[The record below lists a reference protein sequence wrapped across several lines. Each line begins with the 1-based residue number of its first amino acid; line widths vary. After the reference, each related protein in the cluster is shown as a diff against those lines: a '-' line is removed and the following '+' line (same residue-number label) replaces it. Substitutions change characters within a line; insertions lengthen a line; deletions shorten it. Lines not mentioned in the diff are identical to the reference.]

1 MIWNLQQF
9 GDRTALLDDN
19 GNALT
24 YNQLSEETTSLAKK
38 IGHRCLVFVL
48 CRNTIGSV
56 LGYVSFV
63 NNDIVALLLNSNLD
77 DVLLNNLIS
86 TYKPS
91 YLWLPNSKTAQFKDY
106 IKDYEFFD
114 YVLLKTHYSDIGCSL
129 YNELAL
135 LLTTSGS
142 TGSPKFV
149 RQSYSNVLSN
159 AEAIVDYLN
168 IDSAERPVTLLPMY
182 YTFGLSVINSHL
194 LVGATILVTD
204 KTLMQ
209 SELWRFIKEAK
220 ASSLSGV
227 PYTYEM
233 LDRLRFYRM
242 DLPFLKTLTQAGG
255 RLSPKLHEK
264 FAKYAVDSGRR
275 FVVMYGQCEATARM
289 SYLPSERSC
298 DKIGSIGIAIPGG
311 VFQLIDSNGSVID
324 EPNTDG
330 ELVYTGPNVTLGYA
344 ECVDDLAKG
353 DERHGVLATGDI
365 ARYDS
370 DGFYYIVGR
379 KKRFLKIFGNRVNLD
394 EIDSLIYGEFGIDM
408 ASAGVDDHL
417 FIFVTSEKFAEQV
430 RTFVIDKTKLN
441 PVAFKIKVIDRI
453 PKNESG
459 KTLYSELSKY
469 FE

>member
-1 MIWNLQQF
+1 MIWNLKQF
-9 GDRTALLDDN
+9 GNRTALLDDN
-19 GNALT
+19 GKAIT
-24 YNQLSEETTSLAKK
+24 YNQLSDETSALAKK

-63 NNDIVALLLNSNLD
+63 NNGIVALLLNSNFD
-77 DVLLNNLIS
+77 DTLLSKLID
-86 TYKPS
+86 TYRPL
-91 YLWLPNSKTAQFKDY
+91 YLWIPISKTAHFVNY
-106 IKDYEFFD
+106 IKEYETFD
-114 YVLLKTHYSDIGCSL
+114 YALLKTNFSDCSL

-149 RQSYSNVLSN
+149 RQSYANVLSN

-168 IDSAERPVTLLPMY
+168 IDSNERPVTLLPMY

-194 LVGATILVTD
+194 LVGATLLITD
-204 KTLMQ
+204 KTLMH
-209 SELWRFIKEAK
+209 SELWKFIKEAK
-220 ASSLSGV
+220 ATSLSGV

-242 DLPFLKTLTQAGG
+242 DLPSLRTLTQAGG

-264 FAKYAVDSGRR
+264 FSQYAADSGRK

-298 DKIGSIGIAIPGG
+298 EKIGSIGIAIPGG
-311 VFQLIDSNGSVID
+311 CFHLIDADGSVID
-324 EPNTDG
+324 EPDADG
-330 ELVYTGPNVTLGYA
+330 ELIYNGPNVTLGYA
-344 ECVDDLAKG
+344 ECIDDLAKG
-353 DERHGVLATGDI
+353 DERNGVLATGDI
-365 ARYDS
+365 ARFDS

-394 EIDSLIYGEFGIDM
+394 EVDSLVYGEFGIDM

-417 FIFVTSEKFAEQV
+417 YIFVTLEKYAEQV
-430 RTFVIDKTKLN
+430 RSFVIDKTKLN
-441 PVAFKIKVIDRI
+441 PAAFKIKVIDRI